1 MRAIKLNIKDE
12 GNFLTNDVV
21 NFYKTITKKE
31 NHITIDALIAAC
43 LNETEHVKFISSTET
58 NFFYPDTVSPS
69 GDGYYK
75 KHAVLI
81 NTTKTVGKINIDI
94 YSNGDIVFTFLV
106 WDFKTTEYCNFY
118 TQLFK
123 RFTNNLILRQTV
135 EDYFVLYSKI
145 VTEMENLGKEVE
157 DYRNRLFKL
166 KEKLEELTGDSEEC

>member
-1 MRAIKLNIKDE
+1 M
-12 GNFLTNDVV
+12 
-21 NFYKTITKKE
+21 
-31 NHITIDALIAAC
+31 IAAC

-58 NFFYPDTVSPS
+58 NFFHPDTVSPS
-69 GDGYYK
+69 GEKKKK

-94 YSNGDIVFTFLV
+94 YNNGNINFTFLV

-118 TQLFK
+118 VQLFK
-123 RFTNNLILRQTV
+123 KFTNNLILRQTV

-145 VTEMENLGKEVE
+145 VTEMENFGKEVE